1 MPGWSYTDADS
12 NCYSNGDTN
21 GNTNGD
27 ADCYSNGDTNSYTRA
42 PSHAQA
48 AADAAPKTVAVI
60 SLIL

>member
-1 MPGWSYTDADS
+1 VSGWGYTDADP

-21 GNTNGD
+21 GD
-27 ADCYSNGDTNSYTRA
+27 ADCYSNSYANGDTNSYARA

>member
-1 MPGWSYTDADS
+1 MPERGYTDADP

-21 GNTNGD
+21 G
-27 ADCYSNGDTNSYTRA
+27 DTNSYARA

-60 SLIL
+60 RSRSYKS